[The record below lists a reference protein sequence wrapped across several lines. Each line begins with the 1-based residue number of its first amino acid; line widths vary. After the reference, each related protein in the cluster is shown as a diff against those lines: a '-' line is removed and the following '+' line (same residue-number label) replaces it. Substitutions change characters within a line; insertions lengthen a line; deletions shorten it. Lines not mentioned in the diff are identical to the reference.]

1 MLIKSEHIQTRS
13 VVPSKLMNR
22 VPEITF
28 FFWLIKMM
36 ATTVGE
42 TAADFL
48 SFNLRMG
55 LTNTTYVMAALLIIA
70 LIIQFKL
77 RRYVPAIYWLVVVL
91 ISIVGTLITDNLV
104 DNLHVSLLTTMLVF
118 AAALTAVFILWYKIE
133 KTLSMHTINNVKREL
148 FYWVAVLFTFALG
161 TSTGD
166 LVAEYYH
173 MGYAF
178 SALIF
183 MLAILVL
190 TLSYY
195 RFRMNEVLAFWMI
208 YILTR
213 PLGASIGDMLAQPTK
228 LGGLG
233 FGTLHTS
240 AVFFS
245 LIVMMIAYLTVHQ
258 DKRLTK

>member
-148 FYWVAVLFTFALG
+148 FYC
-161 TSTGD
+161 
-166 LVAEYYH
+166 
-173 MGYAF
+173 
-178 SALIF
+178 
-183 MLAILVL
+183 
-190 TLSYY
+190 
-195 RFRMNEVLAFWMI
+195 
-208 YILTR
+208 
-213 PLGASIGDMLAQPTK
+213 
-228 LGGLG
+228 
-233 FGTLHTS
+233 
-240 AVFFS
+240 
-245 LIVMMIAYLTVHQ
+245 
-258 DKRLTK
+258 